1 MNKEE
6 KHMKLPRRIGLM
18 VIIVSVVVVV
28 LAGGSLPWAK
38 HAASAHIATVHA
50 DGGCS
55 LASLNGRYA
64 LERQGTI
71 IAQLPGFPA
80 PPTPFGE
87 VNIAIF
93 DGAGSFSGS
102 AVVNVGGVV
111 LNPVTF
117 TGTYTV
123 KPDCSGTDT
132 VFTGV
137 GVTLHNS
144 IVVIGGGQRFISTQ
158 TDPWAVVQARGQR
171 LGD

>member
-1 MNKEE
+1 
-6 KHMKLPRRIGLM
+6 MKFSRKVRLIATSMG
-18 VIIVSVVVVV
+18 VIVAV
-28 LAGGSLPWAK
+28 LAVGNLPWPKLAVPG
-38 HAASAHIATVHA
+38 HAIVRA
-50 DGGCS
+50 DEGACS

-144 IVVIGGGQRFISTQ
+144 IVVISSGQRFISTQ

>member
-1 MNKEE
+1 
-6 KHMKLPRRIGLM
+6 MKRALTLLLIAATLTALLVLGPTGKK
-18 VIIVSVVVVV
+18 SVAFFPV
-28 LAGGSLPWAK
+28 
-38 HAASAHIATVHA
+38 VHA
-50 DGGCS
+50 QDETSGCS
-55 LASLNGRYA
+55 LDSLKGPYA

-80 PPTPFGE
+80 PPAPFGE
-87 VNIAIF
+87 VNIATF
-93 DGAGSFSGS
+93 NGAGSLSGS
-102 AVVNVGGVV
+102 AVVNIGGVV

-123 KPDCSGTDT
+123 NSDCTGTDT

-144 IVVIGGGQRFISTQ
+144 IVVIGGGRRFISTQ